1 MSHPRKTN
9 QETLAPLATLYQE
22 TKRLQRKRGNWSYVF
37 EDAVGLYDTVS
48 NLCPTRI
55 LELGTAIGFTSCVMA
70 LAAPQAAIDT
80 IDKDDVN
87 VELARHNTA
96 WLSLSS
102 RITVHHGDFNTVIDT
117 LDTEYDFAFFDG
129 FAPEI
134 TLLKKIH
141 HRLASQGVL
150 ACSNLSLQRCQSHGV
165 FDFCRNLARTAAY
178 RASQHAHLQ
187 KTLRMKITRGNCL

>member
-1 MSHPRKTN
+1 MSHLRKTN

-80 IDKDDVN
+80 IDRDDVN

-150 ACSNLSLQRCQSHGV
+150 ACSNLSLCNDAKVMAFLTSAEIWRELPPIEQA
-165 FDFCRNLARTAAY
+165 N
-178 RASQHAHLQ
+178 
-187 KTLRMKITRGNCL
+187 TRIFRKRSG